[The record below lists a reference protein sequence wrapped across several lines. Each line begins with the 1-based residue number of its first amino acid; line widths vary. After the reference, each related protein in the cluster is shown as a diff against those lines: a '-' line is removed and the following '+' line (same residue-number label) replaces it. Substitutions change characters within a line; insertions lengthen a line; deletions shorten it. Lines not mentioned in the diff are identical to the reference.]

1 MKTLFLFTLASL
13 LALNLSARENPFS
26 MIDTFEEESGKMLE
40 LNETPNT
47 VEGIQEAQY
56 IKQMQQQMGNNT
68 NANKNSVEQKSITP
82 KEKPAPK
89 TYSKQEV
96 DSLIQKTKSQTEQK
110 TKEIVKKE
118 LANTKIVE
126 PEQVVYVKPRPDVS
140 VDDALV
146 AKNILPFLKI
156 EYNDNKLL
164 IHTEHKVSK
173 KFSVVKENKLVID
186 YKAKVNFNTKKD
198 EIDSKTFKKIAVGNH
213 KTEGF
218 FRVAIELVN
227 KPSNYD
233 VTYNDN
239 IITITKKN

>member
-1 MKTLFLFTLASL
+1 MKTLFLFTLSVV

-26 MIDTFEEESGKMLE
+26 MTDVFEEETGRMIEPNERPTTPEE
-40 LNETPNT
+40 L
-47 VEGIQEAQY
+47 QEAQY
-56 IKQMQQQMGNNT
+56 IREMQQKMS
-68 NANKNSVEQKSITP
+68 NANRNSVDTTTP
-82 KEKPAPK
+82 KETKPVTK

-96 DSLIQKTKSQTEQK
+96 DSLIQKTKKQTEQK

-118 LANTKIVE
+118 LANTKVAQ

-140 VDDALV
+140 ADDALI

-218 FRVAIELVN
+218 FRVAVELVN